1 MQTGQVNRM
10 TFTNSFTAVTA
21 NLGSEQSK
29 TIPGLVF
36 GRDEILRIH
45 KLTHQ
50 SGLVMQAWV
59 SANDTLKVRFANVTV
74 ADITPTASDT
84 YTIVVQRFDS
94 APPTSLD
101 I

>member
-1 MQTGQVNRM
+1 MNGITNRM

-21 NLGSEQSK
+21 NSGSEQSK
-29 TIPGLVF
+29 TINGLVF
-36 GRDEILRIH
+36 GRDEVLRVH
-45 KLTHQ
+45 KATYQAGLTYTGH
-50 SGLVMQAWV
+50 V
-59 SANDTLKVRFANVTV
+59 SADNTLKVRFSNATGS
-74 ADITPTASDT
+74 DITPTAGDT